1 MLRDMLPTTASG
13 RFWFMFLLMGS
24 VVIVGV
30 VLSLAGA
37 LNEPVR
43 LGGFAL

>member
-1 MLRDMLPTTASG
+1 MLPKMPQTASG
-13 RFWFMFLLMGS
+13 RFWFMFLLLGS
-24 VVIVGV
+24 LVIVGV

-43 LGGFAL
+43 LGGFAV